1 VEKVWT
7 WAVVLVAGVVDAV
20 DVVGFVDVVDVV
32 DVVGVVA
39 VREQALHKSTLFA
52 FLVWGR
58 DAPWRTVD

>member
-7 WAVVLVAGVVDAV
+7 WAVVLAAGVVDAV
-20 DVVGFVDVVDVV
+20 DVVGFVDVVA
-32 DVVGVVA
+32 VVA